1 MATDENESPGTA
13 LSPRTAAKEQRICS
27 PIEELFCRA
36 YADPQSETYSQASES
51 AKKAGFSA
59 RGARTAAWRALKRSC
74 VKARLKE
81 IYAASDFSA
90 DRVMSNL
97 ESDRL
102 KALEKGDIGAAIR
115 ADELMGKRLGM
126 FSDRLISVFEE
137 PARRVELDASEQ
149 REAALLATLRLRLPM
164 SSVFELPGNSSETG
178 EKQGESNGTDT
189 PLQAL
194 LTDGQDAAGK
204 VASPPEQAR
213 RAVPLFTPRCF

>member
-59 RGARTAAWRALKRSC
+59 KGARTAAWRALKRPC

-81 IYAASDFSA
+81 IYAESDFSE
-90 DRVMSNL
+90 DRVMSNFV
-97 ESDRL
+97 SDRL
-102 KALEKGDIGAAIR
+102 RAIQKGDFATAVR
-115 ADELMGKRLGM
+115 CDELMGKRLGL

-137 PARRVELDASEQ
+137 PARRAELDASEQ
-149 REAALLATLRLRLPM
+149 REAALLATLRLRLPA
-164 SSVFELPGNSSETG
+164 SPGILELPGNSSETTL
-178 EKQGESNGTDT
+178 KQGGSNGTGT
-189 PLQAL
+189 PLPAL
-194 LTDGQDAAGK
+194 LNAGQIAGGDGLH
-204 VASPPEQAR
+204 PPSDLGSIRTYA
-213 RAVPLFTPRCF
+213 PR